1 MASPRTNKTN
11 SNEFVTQSF
20 KLQFQQLIQTPV
32 RP

>member
-1 MASPRTNKTN
+1 MASPRGGRTNTN
-11 SNEFVTQSF
+11 DFATESF

>member
-1 MASPRTNKTN
+1 MASPRNNKTN
-11 SNEFVTQSF
+11 NNDFATEAL